1 MIYIYVYIYIY
12 IRACVYVC
20 ACVHVCT
27 SIYMHNPFG
36 FLSDKSG
43 TTAAMLAVRCGQAA
57 TADEITRAV
66 AATIQVADAG
76 AKAATLREGGGG
88 GASVEAGAEGGA
100 TGDLGDV
107 ASALEAV
114 SVTGNSATADS

>member
-1 MIYIYVYIYIY
+1 MRVRVCMCPCVYIYI
-12 IRACVYVC
+12 
-20 ACVHVCT
+20 H
-27 SIYMHNPFG
+27 IYMHNPFG
-36 FLSDKSG
+36 ILSDKSG
-43 TTAAMLAVRCGQAA
+43 TTAAMLAVRSGQAA
-57 TADEITRAV
+57 TADAITRAV
-66 AATIQVADAG
+66 AATIQVDDAG

-114 SVTGNSATADS
+114 SVTGNSAIADS